1 MQLKYQEL
9 ATELL
14 AKRNEIH
21 RQKDQLCKDKAK
33 AMEEAT
39 DRYCEAKR
47 KGQAEI
53 DEIRAEKH
61 RIEFNTPQ
69 FHILEDEARSLERK
83 LSMLRSDHEHELHTI
98 NNRFAAYDLIQAMDE
113 GRDPVASAAEAGVT
127 MDLINGMYESEFRRE
142 RIALPLTDRSSPF
155 R

>member
-9 ATELL
+9 ATEFL

-53 DEIRAEKH
+53 DEIRAAKH

-83 LSMLRSDHEHELHTI
+83 LSMLRSDHEHELHII
-98 NNRFAAYDLIQAMDE
+98 NNRFAVLRCDLDDE
-113 GRDPVASAAEAGVT
+113 DRKAT
-127 MDLINGMYESEFRRE
+127 LWYEQQKT
-142 RIALPLTDRSSPF
+142 ALMQQMVEQKQQEETNSGKTTD
-155 R
+155 

>member
-98 NNRFAAYDLIQAMDE
+98 NNRFAVLRCDLDDE
-113 GRDPVASAAEAGVT
+113 DRKAT
-127 MDLINGMYESEFRRE
+127 LWYEQQKT
-142 RIALPLTDRSSPF
+142 ALMQQMVEQKQQEEETNSGKTTD
-155 R
+155 

>member
-98 NNRFAAYDLIQAMDE
+98 NNRFAVLRCDLDDE
-113 GRDPVASAAEAGVT
+113 DRKAT
-127 MDLINGMYESEFRRE
+127 LWYEQQKT
-142 RIALPLTDRSSPF
+142 ALMQQMVEQKQQEDE
-155 R
+155 